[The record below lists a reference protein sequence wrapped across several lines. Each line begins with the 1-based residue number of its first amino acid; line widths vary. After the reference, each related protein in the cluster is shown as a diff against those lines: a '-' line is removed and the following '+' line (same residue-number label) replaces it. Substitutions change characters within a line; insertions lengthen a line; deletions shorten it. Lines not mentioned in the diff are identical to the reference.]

1 MDSPIEFRHLR
12 YFVAVADELH
22 FGRAAQRLRIAQPAL
37 SQQIRQ
43 LERLIGATL
52 FERTSRSVRLTAAG
66 EAFLPRARDLLD
78 RLSAD
83 VTEAARVARGEAGRL
98 DVAFISSAASA
109 LSLALRTFTQDRPEV
124 QVRLHEGFTSTT
136 LDRLERGTADVGIV
150 RDADERDG
158 ITLTPLVDE
167 EFLAVMPSTHPL
179 ATSGTVTAAQ
189 LVSSPL
195 VLFPPN
201 AGPRAHARN
210 LQPFREALLDPQIIF
225 EGSEWNTILH
235 LVAAGIGVTIAPRGA
250 TRPLPEGTVIAELAD
265 TNARSTV
272 QLATRVG
279 DDRPLVRE
287 FQNIVG
293 ANTVSMDQ
301 TNVRKA
307 RRSAAAT
314 ASTVTS

>member
-43 LERLIGATL
+43 LERLIGAML

-66 EAFLPRARDLLD
+66 EAFLPRARDLLA

-109 LSLALRTFTQDRPEV
+109 LSSVLRTFTQDRPEV

-150 RDADERDG
+150 RDAGERDG
-158 ITLTPLVDE
+158 ITLTPLLDE

-189 LVSSPL
+189 LVSWPL
-195 VLFPPN
+195 VLYPPN
-201 AGPRAHARN
+201 AGPHAHARN
-210 LQPFREALLDPQIIF
+210 LQPFREAFLEPQIIF

-250 TRPLPEGTVIAELAD
+250 THPLPEGTVIAELAD

-293 ANTVSMDQ
+293 ANPVSTDP
-301 TNVRKA
+301 TNIRKA
-307 RRSAAAT
+307 RRAPSRHD
-314 ASTVTS
+314 